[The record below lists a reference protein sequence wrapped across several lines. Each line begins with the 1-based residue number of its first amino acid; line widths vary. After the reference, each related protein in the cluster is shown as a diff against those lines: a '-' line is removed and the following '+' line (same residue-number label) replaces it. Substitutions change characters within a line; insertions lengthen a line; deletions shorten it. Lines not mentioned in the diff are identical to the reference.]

1 MHLHLHS
8 ILHTLSNWPTAPRP
22 RALGRL
28 PTNQQ
33 PTKQPNSH
41 QNSSKID
48 EKSSKNL
55 FPRVSW
61 RGSGGHVG
69 LKNRSWEAS
78 WGGLGAILGPR
89 ANQDPQGWGDGPP
102 RASLGPPN
110 LEPKSNINQHKIK
123 QKNDHFLI
131 SFLTWFFIDFIRILG
146 PNMGPTSTKNL

>member
-1 MHLHLHS
+1 MYAC
-8 ILHTLSNWPTAPRP
+8 IMYIYIYVYICMCTCIRNRIHTYIYIYTCTYIYVYIYIYISKWPSAPRH

-28 PTNQQ
+28 PANQQ
-33 PTKQPNSH
+33 PTKQPNSD

-69 LKNRSWEAS
+69 LKNRSWEPS

-89 ANQDPQGWGDGPP
+89 ANQDPQG
-102 RASLGPPN
+102 
-110 LEPKSNINQHKIK
+110 
-123 QKNDHFLI
+123 
-131 SFLTWFFIDFIRILG
+131 
-146 PNMGPTSTKNL
+146 